1 MRIYEIAI
9 LYLNASSKQKTV
21 FNKIISDLKHNLDIS
36 SKYKKFSDMKKRV
49 LEHARKE
56 INRHSDITINYE
68 VIKLGRSPH
77 AVKFTVT
84 RKNKHTEPKVITEK
98 IAVPTKI
105 LSTKTLE
112 QAKKLVLQANT
123 GWDLYSIEKQFYAFI
138 KTKEAP
144 ANLDGAFIGFV
155 KKKVV
160 KPPD

>member
-9 LYLNASSKQKTV
+9 MYLNASSKQKTV

-36 SKYKKFSDMKKRV
+36 SKYKKFSDLKKRV

-98 IAVPTKI
+98 MAVP
-105 LSTKTLE
+105 TKTLE
-112 QAKKLVLQANT
+112 QAKRLVLQANT

-144 ANLDGAFIGFV
+144 ENLDGAFIGFV
-155 KKKVV
+155 KRKIVQ
-160 KPPD
+160 PPR